1 VIRDYINGRNKALQ
15 GGADTEVGIGGFTLF
30 AKVKDAT
37 DYTAKV
43 PTQVLEDGTV
53 ATDHIINKPLTMTIS
68 GEVSDLH
75 IRLAP
80 PLPITIPSD
89 SAVGQVTT
97 LLPNRTQAQLNKIQS
112 IGQSVMDA
120 VDRADR
126 LINIGRNAFNA
137 FNPQATAKPL
147 REQFID
153 FIEPVYYGKQL
164 ISVDAAYRTHED
176 MAITSLSVSRDN
188 QFEVIRFELSLQK
201 VESVELIYTNVEQ
214 FYQAPAPATQASVA
228 GETNQGA
235 QETTTEAAE
244 AEGTRTRSLASSIL
258 GR

>member
-1 VIRDYINGRNKALQ
+1 MRW
-15 GGADTEVGIGGFTLF
+15 
-30 AKVKDAT
+30 
-37 DYTAKV
+37 
-43 PTQVLEDGTV
+43 
-53 ATDHIINKPLTMTIS
+53 S
-68 GEVSDLH
+68 
-75 IRLAP
+75 
-80 PLPITIPSD
+80 
-89 SAVGQVTT
+89 
-97 LLPNRTQAQLNKIQS
+97 
-112 IGQSVMDA
+112 
-120 VDRADR
+120 RADR

-153 FIEPVYYGKQL
+153 FIEAVYYGKQL

>member
-1 VIRDYINGRNKALQ
+1 MIRDYINGRNKALQ
-15 GGADTEVGIGGFTLF
+15 GGADTEVGIGGFSLF
-30 AKVKDAT
+30 AKVSDSSE
-37 DYTAKV
+37 YTSKV
-43 PTQVLEDGTV
+43 PTQVLEDGSV
-53 ATDHIINKPLTMTIS
+53 ATDHIINNPLTMTIS
-68 GEVSDLH
+68 GEVSDQH

-89 SAVGQVTT
+89 SPVGQITG
-97 LLPNRTQAQLNKIQS
+97 LLPNRTQAQLSKIQG

-120 VDRADR
+120 MDRANR
-126 LINIGRNAFNA
+126 LINIGRNAFGA

-153 FIEPVYYGKQL
+153 FIEAVYYGKQL

-188 QFEVIRFELSLQK
+188 RFEVIRFEVSLQK
-201 VESVELIYTNVEQ
+201 VESVELVYTDIQQ

-228 GETNQGA
+228 GEADQGA
-235 QETTTEAAE
+235 QEATEEAAE
-244 AEGTRTRSLASSIL
+244 AEGTRTRSLATAIL